1 MASYKPGPEAIVA
14 EAVEALG
21 EHCVLPLDL
30 ARGTRER
37 LLVLADLLLQDL
49 VHVGRHLDLTQTLNL
64 QREGGR
70 EGGINENINMS
81 VRHESRSS
89 YLMAIGRS
97 RSIQGGPKE
106 FYQQTNQMGV
116 YLS

>member
-64 QREGGR
+64 QR
-70 EGGINENINMS
+70 GINENINMS